1 MVSSGEVKIFETNDD
16 LNKAACNFIIDV
28 ACKAVDQRNSFVI
41 ALSGG
46 STPNKTY
53 ALLAQPPYVN
63 QMPWQNTF
71 VFWGDERCVPLDDEQ
86 NNAHTALKE
95 FLNRVPVPAENIYR
109 IPVNLSPAEAALSY
123 EHSLLLVFGKQK
135 PVFDLI
141 LLGLGDD
148 GHTASLFP
156 GTEVLIET
164 DRLVKEVYV
173 PKLSTY
179 RVTFTLPL
187 INMAANI
194 LFMVTGNNKAEIL
207 KHIITDA
214 ANTYPA
220 QMISPVT
227 GNLNWYTDKAAGRL
241 LI

>member
-1 MVSSGEVKIFETNDD
+1 MLSRGEVKIFETVDD
-16 LNKAACNFIIDV
+16 LNKAVCNFIVDI
-28 ACKAVDQRNSFVI
+28 ANEAVEKRNSFVM

-46 STPNKTY
+46 STPNKMY
-53 ALLAQPPYVN
+53 SLLAQPPYLN
-63 QMPWQNTF
+63 QMPWQSTF

-86 NNAHTALKE
+86 NNAHTAQTE
-95 FLNRVPVPAENIYR
+95 FLSRVPIPSENIYP
-109 IPVNLSPAEAALSY
+109 IPVNQSPGEAALSY
-123 EHSLLLVFGKQK
+123 EHSLQLVFGKQK

-156 GTEVLIET
+156 GTDVLHKT

-173 PKLSTY
+173 PTVKMH

-187 INMAANI
+187 INMATNV
-194 LFMVTGNNKAEIL
+194 LFMVTGNKKAEIL
-207 KHIITDA
+207 KHVITDNT
-214 ANTYPA
+214 NTYPA
-220 QMISPVT
+220 QMVAPAS
-227 GNLNWYTDKAAGRL
+227 GNLNWYVDKEAGKL